1 MSARVESK
9 QIDVPD
15 DPAAL
20 FTFMVEAGYTDGLP
34 VIPPT
39 ERYVQAMIDY
49 AGLPASETIA
59 TIAPEGGVATVEKL
73 AVNAVMAGC
82 LPEYFPVVIA
92 AIRAL
97 ADPAFDLLGIQ
108 TTTNPVAPM
117 LVINGPIRERIGI
130 ACGRGCMG
138 PGYRANATI
147 GRAIRLALRNI
158 GACPPGDV
166 SKSIHGMPGR
176 FTFCF
181 GELEEESPW
190 PPYHV
195 ERGFQASQSTISVFG
210 ATGTL
215 NIWNG
220 FTTPDAILH
229 MLADAMRH
237 YGANGYLRST
247 SIPVVVMGPGHA
259 RIFSDAGWDKA
270 RIKRTLFSMTPIAL
284 SNIPA
289 ERQIS
294 RPAYE
299 ARGRGERINLCRS
312 PDDIV
317 IIVAGGPEPY
327 HMVYVPGFTH
337 PESLITYP
345 IDEPRA

>member
-1 MSARVESK
+1 MATAAQGER
-9 QIDVPD
+9 IDVPD
-15 DPAAL
+15 DPAEL
-20 FTFMVEAGYTDGLP
+20 FDFMVEAGYTDGLP

-39 ERYVQAMIDY
+39 ERYVRAMIDY
-49 AGLPASETIA
+49 VGRPGDEVVAV
-59 TIAPEGGVATVEKL
+59 IAPEGGIATVEKL
-73 AVNAVMAGC
+73 AINAVMAGC
-82 LPEYFPVVIA
+82 RPEYFPVVIA
-92 AIRAL
+92 AVRAV

-117 LVINGPIRERIGI
+117 IVINGPVRARIGI

-138 PGYRANATI
+138 SGFRANATI
-147 GRAIRLALRNI
+147 GRAVRLALRNI
-158 GACPPGDV
+158 GACPPGEV

-181 GELEEESPW
+181 GELEEASPW

-195 ERGFQASQSTISVFG
+195 ERGFEAQQSTVSVFG

-220 FTTPDAILH
+220 FTTPEAILH

-259 RIFSDAGWDKA
+259 RIFGDAGWDKT
-270 RIKRTLFSMTPIAL
+270 RIKRALYEMTAL
-284 SNIPA
+284 PLARIPA

-299 ARGRGERINLCRS
+299 GRDRSESINLCRS
-312 PDDIV
+312 PEDIV
-317 IIVAGGPEPY
+317 VLVAGGPEPY

-345 IDEPRA
+345 VEETRT